1 MQTRSAFQRILPRPA
16 SRDRDEARQGV
27 EQVRRVYRTRFM
39 GGLNEPNFPD
49 ALRDLSRKQR
59 ASTALTRQETRA
71 HLLAQHDLQS
81 GLQ

>member
-1 MQTRSAFQRILPRPA
+1 MSKRIPAILPRA
-16 SRDRDEARQGV
+16 SACDLDEAKQGSV

-39 GGLNEPNFPD
+39 GGLNEPNVPD

-59 ASTALTRQETRA
+59 ASTSFTRQGMRA
-71 HLLAQHDLQS
+71 RVLAQNDLQS